1 MALVADLRKTVTD
14 TTPVYAVVGATD
26 LAVEKVREARTRAAA
41 LRAEL
46 GEFDVTA
53 VQGKAVETAQHVPAL
68 ALNRTLEIAGKAQES
83 YDTLAERGQK
93 LVTRIRGQKATQDLL
108 AQAGNTLA
116 LGKGAVTT
124 IRNAATDTERAV
136 KATLTTGRREA
147 TEAAETVKTSAKTSA
162 KATGTTTR
170 TAAKKATKATKP
182 AAKRASTTATKRAAT
197 AKSATKAAATSAAK
211 TAEAAEKAVEAAAE
225 KVGD

>member
-46 GEFDVTA
+46 GDFDVTA

-147 TEAAETVKTSAKTSA
+147 TEAAETVKTSAK
-162 KATGTTTR
+162 ATGTTTK

-182 AAKRASTTATKRAAT
+182 AAKRATTTATKRAAT
-197 AKSATKAAATSAAK
+197 AKSATKAAATSA
-211 TAEAAEKAVEAAAE
+211 T
-225 KVGD
+225 

>member
-46 GEFDVTA
+46 GDFDVTA

-147 TEAAETVKTSAKTSA
+147 TEAAETVKTSAK
-162 KATGTTTR
+162 ATGTTTR

-182 AAKRASTTATKRAAT
+182 AAKRATTTATKRAAT
-197 AKSATKAAATSAAK
+197 AKSATKAAATSATK

>member
-46 GEFDVTA
+46 GDFDVTA

-147 TEAAETVKTSAKTSA
+147 TEAAETVKTSAK
-162 KATGTTTR
+162 ATGTTTK

-182 AAKRASTTATKRAAT
+182 AAKRATTTATKRAAT
-197 AKSATKAAATSAAK
+197 AKSATKAAATSATK

>member
-46 GEFDVTA
+46 DVTA

-108 AQAGNTLA
+108 AQAGTTLA

-147 TEAAETVKTSAKTSA
+147 TEAAETVKTSTKQTA
-162 KATGTTTR
+162 TTTKR
-170 TAAKKATKATKP
+170 AAKKAATGTKP

>member
-46 GEFDVTA
+46 GDFDVTA

-108 AQAGNTLA
+108 AQAGSTLA

-147 TEAAETVKTSAKTSA
+147 TEAAETVKTSAK
-162 KATGTTTR
+162 ATGTTTK

>member
-46 GEFDVTA
+46 GDFDVTA

-147 TEAAETVKTSAKTSA
+147 TEAAETVKTSAK
-162 KATGTTTR
+162 ATGTTTK

-182 AAKRASTTATKRAAT
+182 AAKRATTTATKCAAT
-197 AKSATKAAATSAAK
+197 AKSATKAAATSATK

>member
-46 GEFDVTA
+46 GDFDVTA

-147 TEAAETVKTSAKTSA
+147 TEAAETVKTSAKT
-162 KATGTTTR
+162 TGTTTK

-182 AAKRASTTATKRAAT
+182 AAKRATTTATKRAAT

>member
-46 GEFDVTA
+46 GDFDVTA

-93 LVTRIRGQKATQDLL
+93 LVTRIRGQRATQDLL

-147 TEAAETVKTSAKTSA
+147 TEAAETVKTSAK
-162 KATGTTTR
+162 ATGTTTR

-182 AAKRASTTATKRAAT
+182 AAKRATTTATKRAAT
-197 AKSATKAAATSAAK
+197 AKSATKAAATSATK